1 MSSSLIPEKLFK
13 RPSKFARALS
23 SDGILAFWL
32 LLPAGVLLLGMLLY
46 PLITV
51 FWSSL
56 HTQIWIKPDLG
67 EPFVGLN
74 NFLEL
79 FRDGRFRS
87 SLWTT
92 LYLAVLTVG
101 GSFLIGI
108 PMALV
113 ANLESRWRTVARV
126 AMLLPWA
133 MPPVFSALMFAWM
146 FNGEYGVFNDW
157 LSKLGLEPQ
166 RWLTTPALAVV
177 AMVTTT
183 VWKTSSFVA
192 LIVLGGLQ
200 GVPKDVLEAA
210 EVDGAT
216 RGQSFWRV
224 TLPLLAPALAVAL
237 IFRTLSALQV
247 FDIPYVLTGGG
258 PDRVLETVGIRI
270 YRTVFEDYDFGASSA
285 MCVVLFV
292 LSLVITAF
300 YVRRVRGE

>member
-1 MSSSLIPEKLFK
+1 MAQTLPSQPLK
-13 RPSKFARALS
+13 RPSRFARALS
-23 SDGILAFWL
+23 GDGLLAFWL

-51 FWSSL
+51 FWTSL
-56 HTQIWIKPDLG
+56 HLQKLLEPALG

-79 FRDGRFRS
+79 FKDGRFRS

-113 ANLESRWRTVARV
+113 ANLESKWRTVARV

-166 RWLTTPALAVV
+166 RWLTVPTLAVV
-177 AMVTTT
+177 AMVITT

-216 RGQSFWRV
+216 RNQSFWRV

-247 FDIPYVLTGGG
+247 FDIPYALTGGG
-258 PDRVLETVGIRI
+258 PDRVLETMGVLI
-270 YRTVFEDYDFGASSA
+270 YRTVFDSLDFGYSSA

-292 LSLVITAF
+292 LSLAITAF

>member
-1 MSSSLIPEKLFK
+1 MAQTLPSQPFK
-13 RPSKFARALS
+13 RPSRFARALS
-23 SDGILAFWL
+23 GDGVLAFWL
-32 LLPAGVLLLGMLLY
+32 LLPAATLLLGMLLY
-46 PLITV
+46 PLLTV
-51 FWSSL
+51 FWTSL
-56 HTQIWIKPDLG
+56 HTQKLLEPGLG
-67 EPFVGLN
+67 EPFVGLK

-79 FRDGRFRS
+79 FGDERFRS

-92 LYLAVLTVG
+92 LYLAVLTVA
-101 GSFLIGI
+101 GSFLVGI

-113 ANLESRWRTVARV
+113 ANLENKWRTVARV

-157 LSKLGLEPQ
+157 LLKVGLEPQ
-166 RWLTTPALAVV
+166 RWLTVPTLAVV
-177 AMVTTT
+177 AMVITTI
-183 VWKTSSFVA
+183 WKTSSFVA

-200 GVPKDVLEAA
+200 GVPKDILEAA

-216 RGQSFWRV
+216 RNQSFWRV
-224 TLPLLAPALAVAL
+224 TLPLLAPSLAVAL

-258 PDRVLETVGIRI
+258 PDRVLEMMGVLI
-270 YRTVFEDYDFGASSA
+270 YRTVFDSLDFGYSSA

-292 LSLVITAF
+292 LSLTITAF

>member
-1 MSSSLIPEKLFK
+1 MAQTLPSQPLK
-13 RPSKFARALS
+13 RPSRFARALS
-23 SDGILAFWL
+23 GDGILAFWL
-32 LLPAGVLLLGMLLY
+32 LLPAGVLLLGILLY
-46 PLITV
+46 PLGTV
-51 FWSSL
+51 LWTSL
-56 HTQIWIKPDLG
+56 HTSIETRKDLG
-67 EPFVGLN
+67 EPFVGLS
-74 NFLEL
+74 NFLKL
-79 FRDGRFRS
+79 FRDEQFRK

-133 MPPVFSALMFAWM
+133 MPPVFSALMFKWM
-146 FNGEYGVFNDW
+146 FNSEFGVFNDW
-157 LSKLGLEPQ
+157 LVKLGFEKQ
-166 RWLTTPALAVV
+166 YWLIVPRLAVV
-177 AMVTTT
+177 AMVITT

-216 RGQSFWRV
+216 RNQSFWRV
-224 TLPLLAPALAVAL
+224 TLPLLAPSLAVAL

-247 FDIPYVLTGGG
+247 FDIPYALTGGG
-258 PDRVLETVGIRI
+258 PDRVLETMGVLI
-270 YRTVFEDYDFGASSA
+270 YRTVFDSLDFGYSSA

-292 LSLVITAF
+292 LSLAITAF

>member
-1 MSSSLIPEKLFK
+1 MAQTLPSQPLK
-13 RPSKFARALS
+13 RPSRFARALS
-23 SDGILAFWL
+23 GDGILAFWL
-32 LLPAGVLLLGMLLY
+32 LLPAGVLLLGILLY
-46 PLITV
+46 PLGTV
-51 FWSSL
+51 LWTSL
-56 HTQIWIKPDLG
+56 HTSIETRKDLG
-67 EPFVGLN
+67 EPFVGLS
-74 NFLEL
+74 NFLKL
-79 FRDGRFRS
+79 FRDEQFRK

-133 MPPVFSALMFAWM
+133 MPPVFSALMFKWM
-146 FNGEYGVFNDW
+146 FNSEFGVFNDW
-157 LSKLGLEPQ
+157 LVKLGFEKQ
-166 RWLTTPALAVV
+166 YWLIVPRLAVV
-177 AMVTTT
+177 AMVITT

-216 RGQSFWRV
+216 RNQSFWRV

-247 FDIPYVLTGGG
+247 FDIPYTLTDGG
-258 PDRVLETVGIRI
+258 PDGVLETMGVLI
-270 YRTVFEDYDFGASSA
+270 YRTVFDSLDFGYSSA

-292 LSLVITAF
+292 LSLAITAL
-300 YVRRVRGE
+300 YVRRVRGQ